1 MTTDTTPLQERIEHA
16 LWGFTQVYDAKD
28 GRGTEIGVHAPVHEV
43 LDAILPIV
51 AGEVR
56 KAKADARDEG
66 YAACYAR
73 RLQSDRWPYPDED
86 EQAEKEYA
94 EACGR
99 SAATRA
105 PNPYREKE
113 D

>member
-1 MTTDTTPLQERIEHA
+1 MTELQERIARAIYGSQEHTFFPDDLDEA
-16 LWGFTQVYDAKD
+16 PKWLQVSV
-28 GRGTEIGVHAPVHEV
+28 RTEAAAV
-43 LDAILPIV
+43 LPILR
-51 AGEVR
+51 A
-56 KAKADARDEG
+56 AQADARDEG

-94 EACGR
+94 EVCGR

-113 D
+113 N